1 MGEKADPSNLVELVE
16 RLASIGLEEKDAL
29 LYLHLCVHGPSRAS
43 EAAAAA
49 KLNRTE
55 TYWAMDSLIRRG
67 FVTAGLERPT
77 LYEAAPPEKV
87 FDDALAQHGARRKS
101 IERAREI
108 ALAQLATL
116 RSGRTGEPL
125 KASYKIVQGR
135 PAIHAMAD
143 SMVRRAR
150 MGQSMVST
158 FFSPANATDANSVFM
173 TTVARAAEGLPMRL
187 LLCETPGMTDRL
199 AELLTHPDVHVRY
212 FDPPAPLRFTIVDD
226 REILVWLATDKS
238 PDLDAKDDV
247 AMWTNATDFVGAHRV
262 LYDLLWAKGRPAPR
276 PKGPG

>member
-1 MGEKADPSNLVELVE
+1 MGGKPDPSSFVELVE

-29 LYLHLCVHGPSRAS
+29 LYLHLCVHGPSKAS

-49 KLNRTE
+49 RLNRTE
-55 TYWAMDSLIRRG
+55 TYRALDSLIRRG

-77 LYEAAPPEKV
+77 LYEATPPEKV

-101 IERAREI
+101 IERARDV

-116 RSGRTGEPL
+116 RNERSGEPL

-135 PAIHAMAD
+135 PAIHAMAE

-150 MGQSMVST
+150 AGQSMVST
-158 FFSPANATDANSVFM
+158 SFAPANATDANAVFA

-187 LLCETPGMTDRL
+187 LVRETPGMTERL

-212 FDPPAPLRFTIVDD
+212 FEPDATIRFTIVDD
-226 REILVWLATDKS
+226 REILVWLATDPS

-247 AMWTNATDFVGAHRV
+247 AMWTNAVDFVSAHRV
-262 LYDLLWAKGRPAPR
+262 LYGFLWAKARPAPR
-276 PKGPG
+276 PKGSG